1 MKKKK
6 KDLFWPVMIVLSIF
20 SFGISYFV
28 FYQITSKV
36 ETKSIKTSKSV
47 VIKDSSE
54 SQSPDRTIV
63 IGDGQGASASPTP
76 NTAVTPE
83 VSGEPTPTP
92 SATPKVTPSGSP
104 TVAPLAT
111 ATPLQ
116 SLKPIT
122 NTTPSPSKLVQV
134 VSPTPTPAKKTVTY
148 KVRVGSFDSKADAD
162 KKAKDLEALGYDA
175 IVVDEPE
182 GSYIQIGAFKEN
194 DRAVSLAEEVSQKG
208 FSVGIRQVED

>member
-54 SQSPDRTIV
+54 SQAPDKTIV
-63 IGDGQGASASPTP
+63 IGNGQGETPTP
-76 NTAVTPE
+76 NAVVTPE
-83 VSGEPTPTP
+83 VSGTPT
-92 SATPKVTPSGSP
+92 VTPSIVP
-104 TVAPLAT
+104 TATPIPSETMTPLAT

-116 SLKPIT
+116 SLKPLAS
-122 NTTPSPSKLVQV
+122 TTPTPSKLVQI
-134 VSPTPTPAKKTVTY
+134 VSPTPTPAKKVVTY
-148 KVRVGSFDSKADAD
+148 KVRVGSFDSKTEAD
-162 KKAKDLEALGYDA
+162 KKAKDLEALGYEA
-175 IVVDEPE
+175 IIVDEPE

-208 FSVGIRQVED
+208 FSVGIRQIEE